1 VLKDF
6 VEVAAKEVEVVAEE
20 IGDDGMEEIGRNG
33 VPDDMPIS
41 TAQLLDQP
49 IQQEDETTAK
59 TPVQLWLES
68 KTEHPWKSFN
78 KELSTMIVEHVTHH
92 ISSEYDPIWMKEV
105 RGFIWRAVVRSN
117 YWWVNPEEGKWTG
130 RQKPVE
136 VNEGVWSGSFEAWV
150 DCCARR
156 QDRVGRDI
164 ATHEYV
170 HKVED
175 DVREFLFRAERSG
188 MHSQL
193 EHLAFL
199 LMFDETKRHAHVME
213 LQEMQERIAIAFT
226 DAGGKM
232 NWKGLSYMRAA
243 GKKPAMAFGMNPGIG
258 ENVWQTALAEL

>member
-1 VLKDF
+1 MLKDF
-6 VEVAAKEVEVVAEE
+6 VGAVTKEVEVIAKE
-20 IGDDGMEEIGRNG
+20 IVDDALEEIGRDG
-33 VPDDMPIS
+33 VPNDMPIS

-49 IQQEDETTAK
+49 TEQEDETTAK

-78 KELSTMIVEHVTHH
+78 KELSVKVVEHVTHH
-92 ISSEYDPIWMKEV
+92 ISSEYDPTWMKDV
-105 RGFIWRAVVRSN
+105 RETIWRAVVRSN

-130 RQKPVE
+130 RQKAVE

-175 DVREFLFRAERSG
+175 DVREFLFRAERGG

-199 LMFDETKRHAHVME
+199 LMFDETKRHVYVME
-213 LQEMQERIAIAFT
+213 MQEMQERIALAFT

-243 GKKPAMAFGMNPGIG
+243 GKKPAMAFGTNPGVG
-258 ENVWQTALAEL
+258 ESVWQTARAEL

>member
-1 VLKDF
+1 MATK
-6 VEVAAKEVEVVAEE
+6 VAEVVVEE
-20 IGDDGMEEIGRNG
+20 IGVDDQEAIGRNG
-33 VPDDMPIS
+33 LPDDMPIS

-49 IQQEDETTAK
+49 SEQEDETTAK
-59 TPVQLWLES
+59 SPVQLWLES
-68 KTEHPWKSFN
+68 KTEHPYKAFN
-78 KELSTMIVEHVTHH
+78 KELSKNIMEHVTHH
-92 ISSEYDPIWMKEV
+92 ISSEYDPTWMREV
-105 RGFIWRAVVRSN
+105 RHFIWRAVVRSN

-130 RQKPVE
+130 RQAPVQ

-150 DCCARR
+150 DCCAMR

-188 MHSQL
+188 LHSQL

-199 LMFDETKRHAHVME
+199 LMFDETKRQKHVMD

-226 DAGGKM
+226 DVGGKM
-232 NWKGLSYMRAA
+232 NWKGLSYMRAT
-243 GKKPAMAFGMNPGIG
+243 GRKPSLTFGTNPGIG